1 MRSALALISA
11 AMLSALP
18 LAAQQTARF
27 DLTKGATLP
36 DFTWTAFDGSQ
47 HKFSELGGKVRLI
60 DFWATWCVP
69 CVADLASKKAL
80 YAQYHPRGFEILG
93 VDAQERRPGAAEEMI
108 AEKSL
113 PWLQA
118 RFDHDLVETHFGV
131 YAFPTFILVDR
142 SGRIVSTSA
151 AELQG
156 DALNKTL
163 AKLLP
168 AGN

>member
-1 MRSALALISA
+1 MRFALVPICA
-11 AMLSALP
+11 AVLSALP
-18 LAAQQTARF
+18 LTAQVSARF
-27 DLTKGATLP
+27 DLTQGATLP

-47 HKFSELGGKVRLI
+47 HKFSELDGKIRLI
-60 DFWATWCVP
+60 DFWATWCLP

-80 YAQYHPRGFEILG
+80 YAKYHARGFEILG
-93 VDAQERRPGAAEEMI
+93 IDAQERRPGAAEEMI

-142 SGRIVSTSA
+142 SGRILDTSGQDL
-151 AELQG
+151 EGNDL
-156 DALNKTL
+156 DKTL

-168 AGN
+168 ADH